1 MTTMTIYRPAEAPT
15 TQTVV
20 LSEAPTYDELRKVL
34 RPIFGEHHVQRITVL
49 HGGRPSDMFVDER
62 SHELGLP
69 LNEVATQI
77 YWSSSP
83 DQDLGDGSRDCA
95 AIAGPAVTFS
105 RRVWF

>member
-1 MTTMTIYRPAEAPT
+1 MTTMTIYRPAEAPM

-34 RPIFGEHHVQRITVL
+34 RPVFGEHHVQRITVL

-69 LNEVATQI
+69 LNEAATQI

-83 DQDLGDGSRDCA
+83 IEDLSAGARDCP